1 VGAPGVTDG
10 RRASVDRPTILL
22 SNDDGVNAP
31 GLEALRREMATL
43 GRAIVV
49 APDREM
55 SAASH
60 SLTVH
65 VPLRANRVAD
75 DIVKVEGTPTDCVLL
90 AVQHLLPEPPD
101 LVVSGVN
108 RGPNLG
114 NDVTYSGTVAAAIE
128 GTLLGIPSIAVSLDR
143 SEGGE
148 YDYSFAA
155 AIAREVALLV
165 LERGLPDGTLLN
177 VNVPNRPRNQIKGIA
192 TARLG
197 KQIYEESIVKKT
209 DPRGKRYYWIGGQLS
224 TWKVESDTDLAIVAD
239 GWVSVTPIQLDLT
252 DYRGLEALKTW
263 PLDGVA
269 EALAIGGGPEASE
282 TEEET

>member
-1 VGAPGVTDG
+1 MKK
-10 RRASVDRPTILL
+10 PTILL

-31 GLEALRREMATL
+31 GLTALRREMATL

-75 DIVKVEGTPTDCVLL
+75 DVIKVEGTPTDCVLL
-90 AVQHLLPEPPD
+90 AVQHLLTECPD

-114 NDVTYSGTVAAAIE
+114 NDVTYSGTVAAAME

-143 SEGGE
+143 SAEGK
-148 YDYSFAA
+148 YDYALAA

-165 LERGLPDGTLLN
+165 LERGLPEGTLLN
-177 VNVPNRPRNQIKGIA
+177 VNVPNRPRDEIKGIT

-197 KQIYEESIVKKT
+197 KQVYEESIVKKT
-209 DPRGKRYYWIGGQLS
+209 DPRGRGYYWIGGQLS
-224 TWKVESDTDLAIVAD
+224 TWKVEPDTDLAMVAD
-239 GWVSVTPIQLDLT
+239 GWVSVTPIELDLT
-252 DYRGLEALKTW
+252 DYGTLEALGAW
-263 PLDGVA
+263 PLDRVTD
-269 EALAIGGGPEASE
+269 ALAPKREPESPD
-282 TEEET
+282 TNKEEA